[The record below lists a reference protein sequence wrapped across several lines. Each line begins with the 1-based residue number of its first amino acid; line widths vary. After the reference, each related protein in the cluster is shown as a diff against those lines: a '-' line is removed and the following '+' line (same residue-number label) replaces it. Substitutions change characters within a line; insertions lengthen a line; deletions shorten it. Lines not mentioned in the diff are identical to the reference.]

1 MVALQCLCLRD
12 SLLGPPSMQGQEWVL
27 LPIDLPVGVLDC
39 EQAHGLEGAG
49 SPSMGGG
56 AEGWRAAALK
66 AGVSLLG

>member
-1 MVALQCLCLRD
+1 
-12 SLLGPPSMQGQEWVL
+12 MQGQEWVL

-39 EQAHGLEGAG
+39 ERAHGLEGAG